1 MADQEK
7 KQYLSE
13 DEMGFGAAAK
23 PPKYLSEA
31 DMGLG
36 PADGGFVA
44 SAKQSVGS
52 LIKGAGQAAADFIP
66 GVSQGNAV
74 QRYGQSVI
82 DANPT
87 AVHSLSDIAD
97 KPVAAV
103 KEAAGNAA
111 GSIGGMIGARVLGNA
126 ITAAAPLTGPAAPVT
141 AAVGQGVAWL
151 GPWAAA
157 ALPSFGGIRDQ
168 QVKDDPSKQD
178 SIGAK
183 ALAAAGAGTVG
194 LIENKFGPQ
203 EWALRALSQE
213 GRKQLAEKFA
223 AKSLVGSIGK
233 GVAKGAAVEGAEEL
247 AQNPIE
253 QLASYQNPTT
263 ADNLQDTAFSGVMGA
278 LGGGVFGGGMGAAS
292 RIVGGEGNK
301 PAPQPDPAA
310 PAPAPAPILDAE
322 AMQRAGVMPPPVLDD
337 QQISRKVDLSGV
349 PDDQGQAGAA
359 AGEPAPTDLR
369 QTIEDTTGISGRAA
383 PGGSRL
389 KDLKAAFDEQI
400 EPQVIID
407 DSGKVT
413 TTTNKLEFQQFQADY
428 ENRVALRQR
437 NIEAGRRLH
446 AAKAGINP
454 DDGPLSAGAAIALE
468 LAASGQQDQSPAAEA
483 EAPTPTPS
491 PQAAPTG
498 SFGAMNDFADLLD
511 QERQDVTQRRA
522 GIAERQGQR
531 RAFDMAEAD
540 RRTAESMQREA
551 QARRRA
557 VLDSVLAD
565 PETKNPAGRFAAM
578 LRREGYRDSA
588 PTEDE
593 LRTIQRFEDVRA
605 AQPAPP
611 EVEPSAPN
619 ELDPA
624 AMGIRER
631 RAPAPPKNLREGMAR
646 AQAARAA
653 EGGSMPQAAQPTAAP
668 GFDPGKAWA
677 SLDTKQR
684 ADLAG
689 RLQGVPPI
697 VSKNVPR
704 AEWGKINP
712 ALRAKLAEAMALRAA
727 APIEGADL
735 GDGWAAFRPE
745 SGTAGV
751 PRAEMPQIK
760 AEHRGAMVNFMNA
773 RGVAHQEETLP
784 ASSLKPTQAEF
795 SREKVARAAG
805 FEGGDR
811 AILVSSDNHILDG
824 HHQWMAAREK
834 GEDVRAIR
842 LNAPIRDL
850 IGLAHDFPSS
860 TKAGGASGP
869 AESTGTR
876 SRAATAADDL
886 RAMSRDA
893 GWSER
898 GGQLIRD
905 AAGNATGRT
914 KWLPRAEWFMAGME
928 PDPETLARDIDRFA
942 AGEKVPAKSRRT
954 IEGMLDWLDAQRSE
968 PRLDEDA
975 SAYDFEAAGLD
986 LDASEETLL
995 IGDIFAEAALQD
1007 EAAVMRALGFTE
1019 EEIQDVVGQKASR
1032 EGPRGAGQDGAGR
1045 AQEAGEVARSNAQ
1058 PQGEAGSEGSPE
1070 GLTSYTNE
1078 DIARREAEAKAR
1090 EEAKAAADKA
1100 ADQKAQADAE
1110 RDTFTLTGSD
1120 RPADV
1125 LATQGQGG
1133 LFDAPAPATQNPIK
1147 NENRAKAG
1155 PTAETSPPD
1164 QSPIKNSEP
1173 ASPSVGNA
1181 PSPLEALFSDLNS
1194 DSARKANKARKAA
1207 AKLPEAARIEYVQA
1221 NFHDLLIQL
1230 MDAGKLEVNGATT
1243 LTEDNASCL

>member
-301 PAPQPDPAA
+301 PAPQPDPADQA
-310 PAPAPAPILDAE
+310 SPTLALPAPPPSTGTPGEQLAASDAE
-322 AMQRAGVMPPPVLDD
+322 
-337 QQISRKVDLSGV
+337 
-349 PDDQGQAGAA
+349 
-359 AGEPAPTDLR
+359 
-369 QTIEDTTGISGRAA
+369 RAA
-383 PGGSRL
+383 QVTQAEARAADIYRQRDEFDATRQANLADAPLPFEPRSAEELAAQR
-389 KDLKAAFDEQI
+389 KAAMG
-400 EPQVIID
+400 ID
-407 DSGKVT
+407 P
-413 TTTNKLEFQQFQADY
+413 
-428 ENRVALRQR
+428 
-437 NIEAGRRLH
+437 
-446 AAKAGINP
+446 AA
-454 DDGPLSAGAAIALE
+454 GPLSAGAAIAVE
-468 LAASGQQDQSPAAEA
+468 TQAAEEVRLGAAAMLA
-483 EAPTPTPS
+483 EGAARAQQAQAERAAWEAANPGIPYEPVT
-491 PQAAPTG
+491 AAPASNNPAPSASPGPSG
-498 SFGAMNDFADLLD
+498 SFGAMNDFAELLS
-511 QERQDVTQRRA
+511 QERQDVAQRRA
-522 GIAERQGQR
+522 GIAERQGQ
-531 RAFDMAEAD
+531 
-540 RRTAESMQREA
+540 
-551 QARRRA
+551 
-557 VLDSVLAD
+557 
-565 PETKNPAGRFAAM
+565 
-578 LRREGYRDSA
+578 RREGYRDSA

-624 AMGIRER
+624 ALGIRER
-631 RAPAPPKNLREGMAR
+631 RAQAAKEAPTPPRNLREGMAR

-653 EGGSMPQAAQPTAAP
+653 EGGSMPAASQPSAVP
-668 GFDPGKAWA
+668 SVDPGKAWA
-677 SLDTKQR
+677 SLSTQQR

-712 ALRAKLAEAMALRAA
+712 ALRAKLAEVMPPRAAGQEAIDSAAHEAATSPRNDRAQPTEAQAKAGNYKKGHVSIGGLDIAIENPEGSTRSGIDPGGKPWSVTMSAHYGYVKRTQGADGDQVDVYLGKADPVSGPVFVVDQFDSRTGKFDEHKAILGAKFLKEAQALYDAHFSDGKGPARRGAITSMSFDAFKDWAKNGNTTAPLGQRTAAPSVPAAAPSQRAGVDENQNPVKAESRAFAGSAEEMAPADQEAAHAPAAGLAAAEEASGALESLFAGLDSTSPRKRNKARRAA
-727 APIEGADL
+727 AKHP
-735 GDGWAAFRPE
+735 
-745 SGTAGV
+745 
-751 PRAEMPQIK
+751 K
-760 AEHRGAMVNFMNA
+760 
-773 RGVAHQEETLP
+773 
-784 ASSLKPTQAEF
+784 
-795 SREKVARAAG
+795 
-805 FEGGDR
+805 
-811 AILVSSDNHILDG
+811 
-824 HHQWMAAREK
+824 
-834 GEDVRAIR
+834 
-842 LNAPIRDL
+842 
-850 IGLAHDFPSS
+850 
-860 TKAGGASGP
+860 
-869 AESTGTR
+869 
-876 SRAATAADDL
+876 
-886 RAMSRDA
+886 
-893 GWSER
+893 
-898 GGQLIRD
+898 
-905 AAGNATGRT
+905 
-914 KWLPRAEWFMAGME
+914 
-928 PDPETLARDIDRFA
+928 
-942 AGEKVPAKSRRT
+942 
-954 IEGMLDWLDAQRSE
+954 
-968 PRLDEDA
+968 
-975 SAYDFEAAGLD
+975 
-986 LDASEETLL
+986 
-995 IGDIFAEAALQD
+995 
-1007 EAAVMRALGFTE
+1007 
-1019 EEIQDVVGQKASR
+1019 
-1032 EGPRGAGQDGAGR
+1032 
-1045 AQEAGEVARSNAQ
+1045 
-1058 PQGEAGSEGSPE
+1058 
-1070 GLTSYTNE
+1070 
-1078 DIARREAEAKAR
+1078 
-1090 EEAKAAADKA
+1090 
-1100 ADQKAQADAE
+1100 
-1110 RDTFTLTGSD
+1110 
-1120 RPADV
+1120 
-1125 LATQGQGG
+1125 
-1133 LFDAPAPATQNPIK
+1133 
-1147 NENRAKAG
+1147 
-1155 PTAETSPPD
+1155 
-1164 QSPIKNSEP
+1164 
-1173 ASPSVGNA
+1173 
-1181 PSPLEALFSDLNS
+1181 
-1194 DSARKANKARKAA
+1194 
-1207 AKLPEAARIEYVQA
+1207 AARIEYVQE
-1221 NFHDLLIQL
+1221 NFHDLLMRM
-1230 MDAGKLEVNGATT
+1230 MDAGVLEVNGTTT

>member
-301 PAPQPDPAA
+301 PAPQPDPADQA
-310 PAPAPAPILDAE
+310 SPTLALPAPPPSTGTPGEQLAASDAE
-322 AMQRAGVMPPPVLDD
+322 
-337 QQISRKVDLSGV
+337 
-349 PDDQGQAGAA
+349 
-359 AGEPAPTDLR
+359 
-369 QTIEDTTGISGRAA
+369 RAA
-383 PGGSRL
+383 QVTQAEARAADIYRQRDEFDATRQANLADAPLPFDPSPAEELAAQR
-389 KDLKAAFDEQI
+389 KAAMG
-400 EPQVIID
+400 ID
-407 DSGKVT
+407 P
-413 TTTNKLEFQQFQADY
+413 
-428 ENRVALRQR
+428 
-437 NIEAGRRLH
+437 
-446 AAKAGINP
+446 AA
-454 DDGPLSAGAAIALE
+454 GPLSAGAAIAVE
-468 LAASGQQDQSPAAEA
+468 TQAAEEVRLGAAAMLA
-483 EAPTPTPS
+483 EGAARAQQAQAERAAWEAANPGIPYEPVAAAPASNKPAPSAAPS
-491 PQAAPTG
+491 PSG
-498 SFGAMNDFADLLD
+498 SFGAMNDFAELLS
-511 QERQDVTQRRA
+511 QERQDVAQRRA

-531 RAFDMAEAD
+531 RDFDLAEAD

-557 VLDSVLAD
+557 VLDSVLSD

-605 AQPAPP
+605 AKPAPP
-611 EVEPSAPN
+611 EMEPSAPN

-624 AMGIRER
+624 ALGIRER
-631 RAPAPPKNLREGMAR
+631 RAPAAKEAPTPPRNLREGMAR

-653 EGGSMPQAAQPTAAP
+653 EGGSMPTASQPSAAP
-668 GFDPGKAWA
+668 SVDPGKAWA
-677 SLDTKQR
+677 SLSTKQR
-684 ADLAG
+684 TDLAG

-712 ALRAKLAEAMALRAA
+712 ALRTKLAEAMQ
-727 APIEGADL
+727 P
-735 GDGWAAFRPE
+735 
-745 SGTAGV
+745 
-751 PRAEMPQIK
+751 
-760 AEHRGAMVNFMNA
+760 
-773 RGVAHQEETLP
+773 
-784 ASSLKPTQAEF
+784 
-795 SREKVARAAG
+795 RAAG
-805 FEGGDR
+805 QEAIDSAAHEAATSPRNDR
-811 AILVSSDNHILDG
+811 A
-824 HHQWMAAREK
+824 QPTEAQA
-834 GEDVRAIR
+834 
-842 LNAPIRDL
+842 
-850 IGLAHDFPSS
+850 
-860 TKAGGASGP
+860 KAGNYKKGHVSIGGLDIAIENPEGSTRSGIDPGGKPWSVTMSAHYGYVKRTQGADGDQVDVYLGKADPVSGP
-869 AESTGTR
+869 VFVVDQFDNRTGKFDEHKAILGAKSLKEAQALYDAHFSDGKGPARRGAITSMSFDAFKDWAKNGNTTMPLGQR
-876 SRAATAADDL
+876 TAAPSVPAATP
-886 RAMSRDA
+886 S
-893 GWSER
+893 
-898 GGQLIRD
+898 
-905 AAGNATGRT
+905 
-914 KWLPRAEWFMAGME
+914 
-928 PDPETLARDIDRFA
+928 
-942 AGEKVPAKSRRT
+942 
-954 IEGMLDWLDAQRSE
+954 QR
-968 PRLDEDA
+968 
-975 SAYDFEAAGLD
+975 
-986 LDASEETLL
+986 
-995 IGDIFAEAALQD
+995 
-1007 EAAVMRALGFTE
+1007 
-1019 EEIQDVVGQKASR
+1019 
-1032 EGPRGAGQDGAGR
+1032 DGAD
-1045 AQEAGEVARSNAQ
+1045 EN
-1058 PQGEAGSEGSPE
+1058 
-1070 GLTSYTNE
+1070 
-1078 DIARREAEAKAR
+1078 
-1090 EEAKAAADKA
+1090 
-1100 ADQKAQADAE
+1100 
-1110 RDTFTLTGSD
+1110 
-1120 RPADV
+1120 
-1125 LATQGQGG
+1125 
-1133 LFDAPAPATQNPIK
+1133 QNPIK
-1147 NENRAKAG
+1147 AESPAVAG
-1155 PTAETSPPD
+1155 PAEEMAPADQEAAQAPPAGPAAAEEASGALESLFAGLDSTSP
-1164 QSPIKNSEP
+1164 
-1173 ASPSVGNA
+1173 
-1181 PSPLEALFSDLNS
+1181 
-1194 DSARKANKARKAA
+1194 RKRNKARRAA
-1207 AKLPEAARIEYVQA
+1207 AKHPQAARIEYVQE
-1221 NFHDLLIQL
+1221 NFHDLLMQM
-1230 MDAGKLEVNGATT
+1230 MDAGVLEVNGTTT